1 MSDKNISLVV
11 DKISKNYIME
21 SSVLTVLDNFSLI
34 VARGESVAVT
44 GPSGSGKTTLL
55 NIIGG
60 LDRPDEGR
68 VTVDGENIA
77 DFTEPE
83 LAGYRNSKVGF
94 VFQDHLLLPQCTLI
108 ENVLIPALPSTS
120 NAIPEERMKRANM
133 LIERVGLKGRLNHFP
148 HQLSGGEKQRTAL
161 VRALINEPSIILAD
175 EPTGSL
181 DRDRS
186 EDLVNLLNEINCEL
200 KVTLILATH
209 SELVAQR
216 MDRHISLA

>member
-1 MSDKNISLVV
+1 MSDENISLVV

-21 SSVLTVLDNFSLI
+21 SSVLTVLVNFSLI
-34 VARGESVAVT
+34 VARGESGAVN

-133 LIERVGLKGRLNHFP
+133 LIERVGLKGRLKHFP